1 MKFKSPEEK
10 QKWAEVMDL
19 NYMSSE
25 ETDDENNIKVHPLL
39 WLAPGVQ
46 KFKKKIDDHNFRQLS
61 AQSRRQL
68 KKRFV
73 ASPSKRARPLGS
85 QWLFQEQ

>member
-1 MKFKSPEEK
+1 MYRN
-10 QKWAEVMDL
+10 L
-19 NYMSSE
+19 
-25 ETDDENNIKVHPLL
+25 
-39 WLAPGVQ
+39 
-46 KFKKKIDDHNFRQLS
+46 KKIDDHNARQLL

-68 KKRFV
+68 KRFV